1 VILPILV
8 GVVAALVAWQAIRR
22 PMLRRLASRNAMR
35 RPTETM
41 LVVAGSLLG
50 TALITGS
57 FIVGDTLDT
66 SIRASAYNQLGP
78 IDEVLG
84 VPEPELASDVAD
96 RIASIDDARIDGV
109 MTLLAT
115 RAAIAADA
123 SGDELAEPDAQLIEM
138 DFGAARDFG
147 PDPEITG
154 VTGST
159 PGPGEVVIGEDLAE
173 RLEVDVGDEVTA
185 HLYGKQLS
193 LEVGDV
199 LAQTGVAG
207 FWIGFEASSTN
218 AFVAPGTI
226 AEVTGSEAAARGGA
240 PPITFVLV
248 SNRGGVEDSSP
259 RSGAVTDLIEEE
271 LGGTPLRVEEIKR
284 RTLEAAETQG
294 EEFGEVFLG
303 IGSFAIIAGIL
314 LLVNIFVMLS
324 EERKSQLGMLR
335 AVGMTRGHLVRVFVM
350 EGFLYALLAGVLG
363 AALGIGVGW
372 AIVKVAAP
380 IFSGFGDFS
389 LNLNFDFEIQSL
401 VVGFCL
407 GVLISIATIFG
418 TSLRISRVNII
429 RAIRDLPEPRLY
441 RARTRWVIIGSAVAA
456 IALAGTIAT
465 WADLDAWPIG
475 IVGVPLVL
483 FGLLPLMSR
492 LIHRRNA
499 VLVASIGTLIWGI
512 FGNAITG
519 GQFFEGGDIFA
530 FVVQG
535 TLLTLAAV
543 LLLSQTQENFE
554 GLIRRVSARSLPL
567 RLSIAYPLARR
578 ARTGLTLGMF
588 ALVIFTMT
596 FIAVLT
602 TVFGGQVDSATK
614 KEGDFH
620 ILATSSSTNP
630 PSEERLESFAGVSEI
645 AVLRFGDALFQLPED
660 EEPSPWTISGID
672 GEFIAGGPPDL
683 VKRVE
688 GATELEA
695 WQRLLDEPDTI
706 IVPSFFLQTG
716 GGPPQQTFEAGQKVD
731 AIDPV
736 SGKRSELEIVGVIEN
751 DFAFSGSYISK
762 ETIES
767 FLGPQA
773 AASRFYIK
781 VDDESRMGPI
791 AREMQGELVA
801 NGVEADPI
809 RTIVEDFQQANL
821 QFFRLMEGYLALG
834 LLVGIA
840 GLGVV
845 MVRAVRERRRD
856 VGVLRS
862 LGFLPN
868 QVRRAFVL
876 ESGFV
881 ALQGILIG
889 VVLAI
894 ITASQLI
901 ATDSFGENVDFIVP
915 WGSIAGLT
923 SSALIASLIATAW
936 PAQQAS
942 QIPPAVALRIAE

>member
-1 VILPILV
+1 
-8 GVVAALVAWQAIRR
+8 R
-22 PMLRRLASRNAMR
+22 
-35 RPTETM
+35 
-41 LVVAGSLLG
+41 
-50 TALITGS
+50 
-57 FIVGDTLDT
+57 T
-66 SIRASAYNQLGP
+66 SI
-78 IDEVLG
+78 
-84 VPEPELASDVAD
+84 ASD
-96 RIASIDDARIDGV
+96 S
-109 MTLLAT
+109 
-115 RAAIAADA
+115 
-123 SGDELAEPDAQLIEM
+123 SGDDLAEPDAQLIEM
-138 DFGAARDFG
+138 DFAAARAFG
-147 PDPEITG
+147 SDPEITG
-154 VTGST
+154 VSGKT
-159 PGPGEVVIGEDLAE
+159 PGPGQVVIGEDLAE
-173 RLEVDVGDEVTA
+173 RLEVSSGDELTA

-193 LEVGDV
+193 LEVTDV
-199 LAQTGVAG
+199 LPQTGIAG
-207 FWIGFEASSTN
+207 FWIGFESSSPN

-226 AEVTGSEAAARGGA
+226 ADLLGPNESGTGAA
-240 PPITFVLV
+240 PPISFVLV
-248 SNRGGVEDSSP
+248 SNRGGVEDS
-259 RSGAVTDLIEEE
+259 RSLSLAVTGLIEDE

-284 RTLEAAETQG
+284 RTLESAERQG

-303 IGSFAIIAGIL
+303 IGAFAIIAGIL

-335 AVGMTRGHLVRVFVM
+335 AVGMKRSHLVRVFVI
-350 EGFLYALLAGVLG
+350 EGFIYALLAGLLG
-363 AALGIGVGW
+363 AVLGIGVGW
-372 AIVKVAAP
+372 AIVTVAAP

-389 LNLNFDFEIQSL
+389 LNLTFDFQPESL
-401 VVGFCL
+401 MLGFCL
-407 GVLISIATIFG
+407 GVLISMATIFG

-429 RAIRDLPEPRLY
+429 RAIRDLPEPRVY
-441 RARTRWVIIGSAVAA
+441 RARTRSVIIGSVVAA
-456 IALAGTIAT
+456 IALTGTIAT
-465 WADLDAWPIG
+465 WGTLEAWPIG
-475 IVGVPLVL
+475 IAGVPLVL
-483 FGLLPLMSR
+483 FGLLPLLSR
-492 LIHRRNA
+492 LIQRRNA

-530 FVVQG
+530 FVMQG

-602 TVFGGQVDSATK
+602 TVFGGQVDTATK

-620 ILATSSSTNP
+620 ILATSSSSNP
-630 PSEERLESFAGVSEI
+630 PTEERLESFEGVSEV
-645 AVLRFGDALFQLPED
+645 AVLRFGDVFFDLPDMD
-660 EEPSPWTISGID
+660 EPTPWTISGVD
-672 GEFIAGGPPDL
+672 DEFVAGGPPDL

-688 GATELEA
+688 GLSEGET
-695 WQRLLDEPDTI
+695 WQRLLREPDKI

-716 GGPPQQTFEAGQKVD
+716 GGPPQQTFEPGEMVD

-736 SGKRSELEIVGVIEN
+736 TGTRVELEMIGVIEN
-751 DFAFSGSYISK
+751 DFAFSGSYVSK
-762 ETIES
+762 ETMDG
-767 FLGPQA
+767 FLGAQA
-773 AASRFYIK
+773 APARFYIK
-781 VDDESRMGPI
+781 TDDIGRMGEI

-862 LGFLPN
+862 LGFLPH

-915 WGSIAGLT
+915 WGSIAVLT

>member
-1 VILPILV
+1 MIPPILV
-8 GVVAALVAWQAIRR
+8 GIVAALIAWQAIRR
-22 PMLRRLASRNAMR
+22 PMLRRLASRDAIR

-57 FIVGDTLDT
+57 FVVGDTLDT

-78 IDEVLG
+78 IDEVLA
-84 VPEPELASDVAD
+84 VPDAELAADVEK
-96 RIASIDDARIDGV
+96 RLSGIDDERIDGV
-109 MTLLAT
+109 MTMLAT
-115 RAAIAADA
+115 RAAIASDA

-138 DFGAARDFG
+138 DFAAARDFG
-147 PDPEITG
+147 SDPEITG
-154 VTGST
+154 VSGTT
-159 PGPGEVVIGEDLAE
+159 PKPGEVVFGEDLAE
-173 RLEVDVGDEVTA
+173 RLEVESGDEVTA
-185 HLYGKQLS
+185 HLYGKELS
-193 LEVGDV
+193 LEVTGV
-199 LAQTGVAG
+199 LPQTGVAG
-207 FWIGFEASSTN
+207 FWVGFEASSTN
-218 AFVAPGTI
+218 AFVAPDTI
-226 AEVTGSEAAARGGA
+226 ADLLGPKAPTQTAA
-240 PPITFVLV
+240 PPVTFVLV
-248 SNRGGVEDSSP
+248 SNRGGVEDS
-259 RSGAVTDLIEEE
+259 RSLSRPVTGLIEDG

-284 RTLEAAETQG
+284 RTLESAETQG
-294 EEFGEVFLG
+294 DEFGEVFLG
-303 IGSFAIIAGIL
+303 IGSFAIIAGVL

-335 AVGMTRGHLVRVFVM
+335 AVGMTRSHLVRVFVI
-350 EGFLYALLAGVLG
+350 EGFFYALLAGLLG
-363 AALGIGVGW
+363 AGLGIGVGW
-372 AIVKVAAP
+372 AIVTVAAP

-389 LNLNFDFEIQSL
+389 LNLTFDFQPESL
-401 VVGFCL
+401 VFGFCG
-407 GVLISIATIFG
+407 GVLISMATIFG

-441 RARTRWVIIGSAVAA
+441 RARTRSVIIGSLIAA
-456 IALAGTIAT
+456 IALAGTVTT
-465 WADLDAWPIG
+465 WGQLDSWPIG
-475 IVGVPLVL
+475 IMGIPLVL
-483 FGLLPLMSR
+483 FGLLPLLSR

-512 FGNAITG
+512 FGNELTG

-530 FVVQG
+530 FVMQG

-602 TVFGGQVDSATK
+602 TVFGGQVDTATE
-614 KEGDFH
+614 KEGRFQ
-620 ILATSSSTNP
+620 ILATSSTTNP
-630 PSEERLESFAGVSEI
+630 PSEETLESFEGVSEV
-645 AVLRFGDALFQLPED
+645 AVLRFGDSLFQLADDD
-660 EEPSPWTISGID
+660 EPAPWTMSAVD
-672 GEFIAGGPPDL
+672 REFVSGGPPDL
-683 VKRVE
+683 VKEVE
-688 GATELEA
+688 GASEEET
-695 WQRLLDEPDTI
+695 WQRLLDDPNTI

-716 GGPPQQTFEAGQKVD
+716 GGPPQQTFEPGQMVD

-736 SGKRSELEIVGVIEN
+736 TGKTVELELIGTIEN
-751 DFAFSGSYISK
+751 DFAFSGSYVSK
-762 ETIES
+762 ETMEG
-767 FLGPQA
+767 FLGPHA
-773 AASRFYIK
+773 APSRFYIK
-781 VDDESRMGPI
+781 VADESRMGEV
-791 AREMQGELVA
+791 ARKMQGELVA

-809 RTIVEDFQQANL
+809 RSIVEDFQQANL

-845 MVRAVRERRRD
+845 MVRAVRERRRE

-862 LGFLPN
+862 LGFLPH

-889 VVLAI
+889 VILAI
-894 ITASQLI
+894 VTALQLV
-901 ATDSFGENVDFIVP
+901 ATDAFGENIDFIVP
-915 WGSIAGLT
+915 WGSIALLT
-923 SSALIASLIATAW
+923 TTALVASLLATAW